1 MRTDDLTREVHAYIA
16 AQVTHAR
23 VKKGLSKNRL
33 AESAGLSQQM
43 VSYVEKGMRNASLDT
58 LLRISAAL
66 DLDLGAMLTHAL
78 RHTQRSA
85 KKSAS

>member
-1 MRTDDLTREVHAYIA
+1 MHAYIA
-16 AQVTHAR
+16 AEVTRAR
-23 VKKGLSKNRL
+23 EVKGFSKNRV
-33 AESAGLSQQM
+33 AEISGLSQQM

-78 RHTQRSA
+78 RHTQRGV
-85 KKSAS
+85 KKKTS